1 MDRRW
6 SGLVALLLAASVPA
20 QAAYPEMIPLEEVKL
35 TGRTAPE
42 VELSTLTGGSF
53 SLQQARDDGKVV
65 VLAFW
70 ASWCGPCQRE
80 LPALKE
86 LEKTLDDRVQIVL
99 VNVDK
104 DARDAQR
111 FLRRINLKDDDL
123 VVAMD
128 NEAIALGSYG
138 VLSMPTSFVID
149 RNGTVKLSKVGYS
162 TEKGLTELEAAI
174 AGALR

>member
-1 MDRRW
+1 MDR
-6 SGLVALLLAASVPA
+6 SLPGLLALLLGISAPAA
-20 QAAYPEMIPLEEVKL
+20 AAYPEMIPLEDVAL
-35 TGRTAPE
+35 TGRTAPGI
-42 VELSTLTGGSF
+42 ELTTLTGGDF
-53 SLQQARDDGKVV
+53 SLEGARADGKVV

-86 LEKTLDDRVQIVL
+86 LQGTLSDDVQIVL

-111 FLRRINLKDDDL
+111 FLRRIDISDDDL
-123 VVAMD
+123 IVAMD
-128 NEAIALGSYG
+128 NEAVALGSYS

-149 RNGTVKLSKVGYS
+149 RNGTVKLAKVGYS
-162 TEKGLTELEAAI
+162 ADKGLSEVEAAI
-174 AGALR
+174 AEALK